1 MKVKRLLTSHL
12 IPMEN
17 KKNLIVIADDDPDD
31 QYIIRQAIVETGF
44 PNDVLLVKNGLELM
58 ELLDGKGRFSAE
70 NLPIPDLVIMDLNM
84 PLLDGYGVLQ
94 KVKNDKKLKEIPIFV
109 ISTSRF
115 EYDHDK
121 SLDYGATDF
130 FSKPYHF
137 DDLKE
142 IIREICN
149 RTFELERATD

>member
-1 MKVKRLLTSHL
+1 
-12 IPMEN
+12 MEP
-17 KKNLIVIADDDPDD
+17 KKNLIIIADDDPDD
-31 QYIIRQAIVETGF
+31 QFIIRQAIVETGIESTI
-44 PNDVLLVKNGLELM
+44 VLIKNGLELM
-58 ELLDGKGRFSAE
+58 EILQKKGRFSE
-70 NLPIPDLVIMDLNM
+70 EQSPRPDLIIMDLNM

-94 KVKNDKKLKEIPIFV
+94 KVRSTESLKDIPIFV

-115 EYDHDK
+115 EYDHLK
-121 SLDYGATDF
+121 ALDYGANDF

-149 RTFELERATD
+149 RTLELEKATD

>member
-1 MKVKRLLTSHL
+1 MEQKR
-12 IPMEN
+12 
-17 KKNLIVIADDDPDD
+17 NLIVIADDDADD
-31 QYIIRQAIVETGF
+31 QYIIRQAILETDF
-44 PNDVLLVKNGLELM
+44 PCEIILVKNGLELM
-58 ELLDGKGRFSAE
+58 ELLEGKGRFSNE
-70 NLPIPDLVIMDLNM
+70 NTVRPQLVIMDLNM

-94 KVKNDKKLKEIPIFV
+94 KVRKDMNFQDLPIFV

-115 EYDHDK
+115 EYDHLK

-149 RTFELERATD
+149 RTLELARTSE

>member
-1 MKVKRLLTSHL
+1 MDL
-12 IPMEN
+12 

-31 QYIIRQAIVETGF
+31 QYIIRQAIMETGTQSTI
-44 PNDVLLVKNGLELM
+44 VLVKNGLELM
-58 ELLDGKGRFSAE
+58 ELLQRKGRFAE
-70 NLPIPDLVIMDLNM
+70 QALPCPDLVIMDLNM

-94 KVKNDKKLKEIPIFV
+94 KVRKTDGLKDIPIYV

-115 EYDHDK
+115 EYDHLK

-149 RTFELERATD
+149 RTLELEKTTDQGAPL